1 MIIRNGGE
9 FADQPRHKVDTDHRN
24 LALGSSAQELPP
36 ALRLPVE
43 NGNAQ
48 MLQVRP
54 GRDLL
59 RPHRLGDEFGRDD
72 QGVPSMP
79 IADQLGGG
87 RERGSTL
94 AGAERRDQKGGIA
107 LVQKRCGALLIGA
120 QHAGER
126 RVHLRAAFALV

>member
-1 MIIRNGGE
+1 
-9 FADQPRHKVDTDHRN
+9 
-24 LALGSSAQELPP
+24 LALGSSPQELSP
-36 ALRLPVE
+36 ALPLPVE

-107 LVQKRCGALLIGA
+107 LVQKRCGALLIGT

-126 RVHLRAAFALV
+126 RVH